1 MAYELLGMAMMAT
14 LTDLSNT
21 EVSVLMFLCGFAN
34 SKTGQCNPSQAT
46 LADRARI
53 TRRSAVRALNGLE
66 EKGYI
71 KRKQNFRS
79 DGGTA
84 SCSYIINVQRLPEH
98 HQAAVAAGVNVC
110 PAPCDT
116 VSHGLGHNVSPPGTQ
131 CHTNQE

>member
-1 MAYELLGMAMMAT
+1 MAYELLGRAMMAT
-14 LTDLSNT
+14 IADLSQT
-21 EVSVLMFLCGFAN
+21 EVLVLIFLCGFAN

-79 DGGTA
+79 DGGTT